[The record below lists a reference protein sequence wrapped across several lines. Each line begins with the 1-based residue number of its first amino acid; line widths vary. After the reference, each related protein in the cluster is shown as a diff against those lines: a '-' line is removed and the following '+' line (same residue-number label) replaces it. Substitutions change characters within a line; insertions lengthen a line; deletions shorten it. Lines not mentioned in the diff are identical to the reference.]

1 LHFSFTK
8 HFYKKRQQFSRFF
21 LNFAT
26 RYFLTTIIST
36 FFNEDIFKMKTIH
49 KTNDRHSLSWL
60 ANAVTTLV
68 LTAAVSLC
76 LASCAG
82 EKAHK
87 RFVVGV
93 SQCSEDTWRDKLNEE
108 LRIAATYY
116 DVALQI
122 KSANDDVRLQTEQID
137 RFVEQGVDLLVV
149 APGQVSISPAIDKA
163 YEKGIPVI
171 IFDRRT
177 RSNKYTA
184 YIGADNHDIGA
195 SMAEFMANA
204 NTAGTKVVELCGLS
218 SSSPAIERDA
228 GFDSVAAHRPNIDI
242 VKKVYADWTEE
253 GAYHV
258 MDSLLSTPYPAFNCL
273 FAHNDRMAMG
283 ARRAVVKHG
292 IDPKT
297 IKLCGIDAMPQHGGG
312 MQLVAEGKLFASSIY
327 PTRGD
332 EVMRLAMKI
341 LTHKPY
347 DRENRL
353 SSALV
358 TEANARVLLMQY
370 DETTRQQGHLSELR
384 DRVDKTVSDFKTQR
398 IYLLIM
404 LGALLLLGMAYVYV
418 VRANRAKARLNR
430 QLADSVEQQ
439 RQMTKHIEELTHTQ
453 LQFFTN
459 ISHELRTPL
468 TLIAGPTEQLL
479 EDKTVQGTHRRML
492 QMVERN
498 TKILIQ
504 LVSEILD
511 FRKVQNNKAVLKLN
525 RFNLA
530 ETLRLWADD
539 FDAVTSRKGITVKVD
554 APADAAQAT
563 VIADRDKLARV
574 FFNLMSNAVKYTPK
588 DGTITITLRHNEGSF
603 FFTMNNDSVKT
614 ISKDDLPHIFE
625 RFYQPKGSIG
635 GTGIGLALV
644 KANVDLH
651 HGSISATSSQ
661 EEGTTFSI
669 TLPDTQEGYDPDA
682 DNDGNKD
689 NSTKAEQGYVDDS
702 YAPVNVEAAEKA
714 ERITNAED
722 FDADR
727 PLVLIIDDNNGMR
740 AYLRSILQDHY
751 NVSEAVNGQ
760 QGLERARREVPK
772 LVVCDVMMPVMDG
785 LEFTRRLKA
794 DTATSHIPVI
804 LLTARSLSEQREEG
818 YGTGADSYL
827 TKPFTG
833 SLLLARIDNLIHS
846 RTLLRSLFSGNSK
859 EEEKEEEMLG
869 AQDQTFVTRL
879 REVIRDNMGD
889 SDFSVER
896 IGEEIGLS
904 RVQLYRKVKALTG
917 QTPVELLRKARLERS
932 RRLIEKTE
940 KSVSEI
946 AYEVGFTSPSY
957 FNKCFKDEF
966 GISPGAMR
974 EKAQG

>member
-1 LHFSFTK
+1 
-8 HFYKKRQQFSRFF
+8 
-21 LNFAT
+21 
-26 RYFLTTIIST
+26 
-36 FFNEDIFKMKTIH
+36 MKTIH
-49 KTNDRHSLSWL
+49 KTNNRHYLSWL
-60 ANAVTTLV
+60 ASAVTTLV

-76 LASCAG
+76 LASCGGKEAN
-82 EKAHK
+82 K

-116 DVALQI
+116 DVDLQI

-149 APGQVSISPAIDKA
+149 APGQVTISPAIDKA

-204 NTAGTKVVELCGLS
+204 NTEGTEVVELCGLS

-228 GFDSVAAHRPNIDI
+228 GFDSVAACRPDISI
-242 VKKVYADWTEE
+242 VKKVYADWTEQ
-253 GAYHV
+253 GAYRV
-258 MDSLLSTPYPAFNCL
+258 MDSLLRTPYPAFNCL

-297 IKLCGIDAMPQHGGG
+297 IKFCGIDAMPQQGGG
-312 MQLVAEGKLFASSIY
+312 MHLVSEGKLFASSIY

-358 TEANARVLLMQY
+358 TEANARVLLMQN

-384 DRVDKTVSDFKTQR
+384 NRVDKTVSDFKTQR

-404 LGALLLLGMAYVYV
+404 LSALLLLGIAYVYV
-418 VRANRAKARLNR
+418 VSANRAKARLNR

-479 EDKTVQGTHRRML
+479 EDKTVQGTHRRLL

-539 FDAVTSRKGITVKVD
+539 FGAVTSRKGITVKVD
-554 APADAAQAT
+554 APADAADTT

-574 FFNLMSNAVKYTPK
+574 FFNLMSNAVKYTPQ
-588 DGTITITLRHNEGSF
+588 DGTITITLRHNDGSF
-603 FFTMNNDSVKT
+603 FFTMNNNSVKT

-625 RFYQPKGSIG
+625 RFYQSKGSIG

-751 NVSEAVNGQ
+751 NVSEAVDGQ

-869 AQDQTFVTRL
+869 VQDQTFVTRL

-917 QTPVELLRKARLERS
+917 QTPVELLRKARLERG

-966 GISPGAMR
+966 GISPGVMR
-974 EKAQG
+974 EKTQG

>member
-1 LHFSFTK
+1 
-8 HFYKKRQQFSRFF
+8 
-21 LNFAT
+21 
-26 RYFLTTIIST
+26 
-36 FFNEDIFKMKTIH
+36 MKTIH
-49 KTNDRHSLSWL
+49 KTNKRHSLSWL
-60 ANAVTTLV
+60 ASAVTALV

-76 LASCAG
+76 LASCGGG
-82 EKAHK
+82 EAHK

-116 DVALQI
+116 DVDLQI
-122 KSANDDVRLQTEQID
+122 KSANDDVRLQTEQIN

-171 IFDRRT
+171 VFDRRT
-177 RSNKYTA
+177 HSDKYTA
-184 YIGADNHDIGA
+184 YIGANNHEIGA

-218 SSSPAIERDA
+218 SSSPAIERGE
-228 GFDSVAAHRPNIDI
+228 GFDSVAALRPNIDI

-253 GAYHV
+253 GAYRV
-258 MDSLLSTPYPAFNCL
+258 MDSLLSTPYPAFNSI

-297 IKLCGIDAMPQHGGG
+297 IKLCGIDAMPQQGGG

-563 VIADRDKLARV
+563 VIADHDKLARV

-689 NSTKAEQGYVDDS
+689 DSTKAEQGYVDDS

-722 FDADR
+722 FDTDR

-869 AQDQTFVTRL
+869 AQDQSFVTRL

>member
-1 LHFSFTK
+1 
-8 HFYKKRQQFSRFF
+8 
-21 LNFAT
+21 
-26 RYFLTTIIST
+26 
-36 FFNEDIFKMKTIH
+36 MKTIH
-49 KTNDRHSLSWL
+49 KTNGRHSLSWL
-60 ANAVTTLV
+60 ANAVTALV

-116 DVALQI
+116 DVDLQI
-122 KSANDDVRLQTEQID
+122 KSANDDVRLQTEQIN

-184 YIGADNHDIGA
+184 YIGADNHEIGA

-297 IKLCGIDAMPQHGGG
+297 IKLCGIDAMPQQGGG

-358 TEANARVLLMQY
+358 TEANARVLLMQN

-384 DRVDKTVSDFKTQR
+384 NRVDKTVSDFKTQR

-404 LGALLLLGMAYVYV
+404 LSALLLLALAYVYV
-418 VRANRAKARLNR
+418 VNANRAKARMNR

-530 ETLRLWADD
+530 ETLRLSADD
-539 FDAVTSRKGITVKVD
+539 FGAVTSRKGITVQVD

-603 FFTMNNDSVKT
+603 FFTINNDSVKT

-669 TLPDTQEGYDPDA
+669 TLPDKQEGYDPDA

>member
-1 LHFSFTK
+1 
-8 HFYKKRQQFSRFF
+8 
-21 LNFAT
+21 
-26 RYFLTTIIST
+26 
-36 FFNEDIFKMKTIH
+36 MKTIH
-49 KTNDRHSLSWL
+49 KTNKRHSLSWL
-60 ANAVTTLV
+60 ASAVTALV

-76 LASCAG
+76 LASCRG
-82 EKAHK
+82 KEAHK

-116 DVALQI
+116 DVDLQI

-258 MDSLLSTPYPAFNCL
+258 MDSLLSTPYPDFNCL

-283 ARRAVVKHG
+283 ARRAVVRHG

-347 DRENRL
+347 NRENRL

-358 TEANARVLLMQY
+358 TEANARVLLMQN

-384 DRVDKTVSDFKTQR
+384 NRVDKTVSDFKTQR

-404 LGALLLLGMAYVYV
+404 LSALLLLALAYVYV
-418 VRANRAKARLNR
+418 VNANRAKARMNR

-525 RFNLA
+525 RFNLG

-539 FDAVTSRKGITVKVD
+539 FGAVTSRKGIKVQVD

-563 VIADRDKLARV
+563 IIADRDKLARV

-588 DGTITITLRHNEGSF
+588 DGTITITLRHNEGEF

-625 RFYQPKGSIG
+625 RFYQSKGSIG

-651 HGSISATSSQ
+651 HGSISATSTQ

-682 DNDGNKD
+682 DNDNNKD

-702 YAPVNVEAAEKA
+702 YAPANVEAAEKA

>member
-1 LHFSFTK
+1 
-8 HFYKKRQQFSRFF
+8 
-21 LNFAT
+21 
-26 RYFLTTIIST
+26 
-36 FFNEDIFKMKTIH
+36 MKTIH
-49 KTNDRHSLSWL
+49 KTNKRHSLSWL
-60 ANAVTTLV
+60 ASAVTALV

-76 LASCAG
+76 LASCRG
-82 EKAHK
+82 KEAHK

-116 DVALQI
+116 DVDLQI
-122 KSANDDVRLQTEQID
+122 KSANDDVRLQTEQIN

-163 YEKGIPVI
+163 YVKGIPVI

-253 GAYHV
+253 GAYRM

-347 DRENRL
+347 NRENRL

-358 TEANARVLLMQY
+358 TEANARVLLMQN

-384 DRVDKTVSDFKTQR
+384 NRVDKTVNDFKTQR

-404 LGALLLLGMAYVYV
+404 LSALLLLALAYVYV
-418 VRANRAKARLNR
+418 VNANRAKARMNR

-525 RFNLA
+525 RFNLG

-539 FDAVTSRKGITVKVD
+539 FGAVTSRKGIKVQVD

-563 VIADRDKLARV
+563 IIADRDKLARV

-588 DGTITITLRHNEGSF
+588 DGTITITLKHNEGEF

-625 RFYQPKGSIG
+625 RFYQSKGSIG

-651 HGSISATSSQ
+651 HGSISATSTQ

-682 DNDGNKD
+682 DKDNNKD

-702 YAPVNVEAAEKA
+702 YAPANVEAAEKA

>member
-1 LHFSFTK
+1 
-8 HFYKKRQQFSRFF
+8 
-21 LNFAT
+21 
-26 RYFLTTIIST
+26 
-36 FFNEDIFKMKTIH
+36 MKTIH
-49 KTNDRHSLSWL
+49 KTNNRHSLSWL
-60 ANAVTTLV
+60 ASAVTALV
-68 LTAAVSLC
+68 LTVAVSLC

-116 DVALQI
+116 DVDLQI

-149 APGQVSISPAIDKA
+149 APGQVTISPAIDKA

-204 NTAGTKVVELCGLS
+204 NTEGTEVVELCGLS

-228 GFDSVAAHRPNIDI
+228 GFDSVAACRPNISI
-242 VKKVYADWTEE
+242 VKKVYADWTEQ

-297 IKLCGIDAMPQHGGG
+297 IKFCGIDAMPQQGGG
-312 MQLVAEGKLFASSIY
+312 MHLVSEGKLFASSIY

-358 TEANARVLLMQY
+358 TEANARVLLMQN

-384 DRVDKTVSDFKTQR
+384 NRVDKTVSDFNTQR

-404 LGALLLLGMAYVYV
+404 LSALLLLGIAYVYV
-418 VRANRAKARLNR
+418 VSANRAKARLNR

-539 FDAVTSRKGITVKVD
+539 FGAVTSRKGITVKVD

-574 FFNLMSNAVKYTPK
+574 FFNLMSNAVKYTPQ
-588 DGTITITLRHNEGSF
+588 DGTITITLRHNDGSF

-625 RFYQPKGSIG
+625 RFYQSKGSIG

-682 DNDGNKD
+682 DNDDSKD

-702 YAPVNVEAAEKA
+702 YAPMNVEAAEKA

-751 NVSEAVNGQ
+751 NVSEAVDGQ

-869 AQDQTFVTRL
+869 AQDQTFVTKL

-917 QTPVELLRKARLERS
+917 QTPVELLRKARLERG

-974 EKAQG
+974 EKTQG

>member
-1 LHFSFTK
+1 
-8 HFYKKRQQFSRFF
+8 
-21 LNFAT
+21 
-26 RYFLTTIIST
+26 
-36 FFNEDIFKMKTIH
+36 MKTIH
-49 KTNDRHSLSWL
+49 KTNNRHYLSWL
-60 ANAVTTLV
+60 ASAVTALV

-76 LASCAG
+76 LASCG
-82 EKAHK
+82 GKEAHK

-116 DVALQI
+116 DVDLQI

-149 APGQVSISPAIDKA
+149 APGQVTISPAIDKA

-204 NTAGTKVVELCGLS
+204 NTEGTEVVELCGLS

-228 GFDSVAAHRPNIDI
+228 GFDSVAACRPNISI
-242 VKKVYADWTEE
+242 VKKVYADWTEQ

-297 IKLCGIDAMPQHGGG
+297 IKFCGIDAMPQQGGG
-312 MQLVAEGKLFASSIY
+312 MHLVADGKLFASSIY

-358 TEANARVLLMQY
+358 TEANARVLLMQN

-384 DRVDKTVSDFKTQR
+384 NRVDKTVSDFKTQR

-404 LGALLLLGMAYVYV
+404 LSALLLLGIAYVYV
-418 VRANRAKARLNR
+418 VSANRAKARLNR

-479 EDKTVQGTHRRML
+479 EDKTVQGTHRRLL

-539 FDAVTSRKGITVKVD
+539 FGAVTSRKGITVKVD
-554 APADAAQAT
+554 APADAADTT

-574 FFNLMSNAVKYTPK
+574 FFNLMSNAVKYTPQ
-588 DGTITITLRHNEGSF
+588 DGTITITLRHNDGSF

-625 RFYQPKGSIG
+625 RFYQSKGSIG

-682 DNDGNKD
+682 DNDDSKD

-751 NVSEAVNGQ
+751 NVSEAVDGQ

-869 AQDQTFVTRL
+869 AQDQTFVTKL

-917 QTPVELLRKARLERS
+917 QTPVELLRKARLERG

>member
-1 LHFSFTK
+1 
-8 HFYKKRQQFSRFF
+8 
-21 LNFAT
+21 
-26 RYFLTTIIST
+26 
-36 FFNEDIFKMKTIH
+36 MKTIH

-292 IDPKT
+292 IDPSA
-297 IKLCGIDAMPQHGGG
+297 IKFCGIDAMPQKDGG

-358 TEANARVLLMQY
+358 TEANARVLLMQN

-384 DRVDKTVSDFKTQR
+384 NRVDKTVSDFKTQR

-404 LGALLLLGMAYVYV
+404 LSALLLLALAYVYV
-418 VRANRAKARLNR
+418 VNANRAKARMNR
-430 QLADSVEQQ
+430 QLADSVERQ

-917 QTPVELLRKARLERS
+917 QTPVELLRKARLERG

-974 EKAQG
+974 ENMQG

>member
-1 LHFSFTK
+1 
-8 HFYKKRQQFSRFF
+8 
-21 LNFAT
+21 
-26 RYFLTTIIST
+26 
-36 FFNEDIFKMKTIH
+36 MKTIH

-116 DVALQI
+116 DVDLQI
-122 KSANDDVRLQTEQID
+122 KSANDDVRLQTEQIN

-171 IFDRRT
+171 VFDRRT
-177 RSNKYTA
+177 HSDKYTA
-184 YIGADNHDIGA
+184 YIGANNHEIGA

-218 SSSPAIERDA
+218 SSSPAIERSE
-228 GFDSVAAHRPNIDI
+228 GFDSVAALRPNIDI

-253 GAYHV
+253 GAYRV
-258 MDSLLSTPYPAFNCL
+258 MDSLLSTPYPAFNSI

-297 IKLCGIDAMPQHGGG
+297 IKLCGIDAMPQQGGG

-358 TEANARVLLMQY
+358 TEANARVLLMQN

-384 DRVDKTVSDFKTQR
+384 NRVDKTVSDFKTQR

-404 LGALLLLGMAYVYV
+404 LSALLLLGMAYVYV

>member
-1 LHFSFTK
+1 
-8 HFYKKRQQFSRFF
+8 
-21 LNFAT
+21 
-26 RYFLTTIIST
+26 
-36 FFNEDIFKMKTIH
+36 MKTIH
-49 KTNDRHSLSWL
+49 KTNKPHSLSWL
-60 ANAVTTLV
+60 ASTVTVLV

-76 LASCAG
+76 LASCRG
-82 EKAHK
+82 KEAHK

-116 DVALQI
+116 DVDLQI

-171 IFDRRT
+171 IFDRQT

-347 DRENRL
+347 NRENRL

-358 TEANARVLLMQY
+358 TEANARVLLMQN

-384 DRVDKTVSDFKTQR
+384 NRVDKTVSDFKTQR

-404 LGALLLLGMAYVYV
+404 LSALLLLALAYVYV
-418 VRANRAKARLNR
+418 VNANRAKARMNR

-525 RFNLA
+525 RFNLG

-539 FDAVTSRKGITVKVD
+539 FGAVTSRKGIKVQVD

-563 VIADRDKLARV
+563 IIADRDKLARV

-588 DGTITITLRHNEGSF
+588 DGTITITLRHNEGQF

-625 RFYQPKGSIG
+625 RFYQSKGSIG

-651 HGSISATSSQ
+651 HGSISATSTQ

-682 DNDGNKD
+682 DNDNNKD

-702 YAPVNVEAAEKA
+702 YAPANVEAAEKA

-859 EEEKEEEMLG
+859 EEEEEEERLG

-917 QTPVELLRKARLERS
+917 QTPVELLRRARLERG

-966 GISPGAMR
+966 GISPGVMR
-974 EKAQG
+974 EKTQG

>member
-1 LHFSFTK
+1 
-8 HFYKKRQQFSRFF
+8 
-21 LNFAT
+21 
-26 RYFLTTIIST
+26 
-36 FFNEDIFKMKTIH
+36 MKTIH
-49 KTNDRHSLSWL
+49 KTNKRHSLSWL
-60 ANAVTTLV
+60 ASAVTALV
-68 LTAAVSLC
+68 LTAAVSLY
-76 LASCAG
+76 LASCRG
-82 EKAHK
+82 KEAHK

-116 DVALQI
+116 DVDLQI

-177 RSNKYTA
+177 HSDKYTA
-184 YIGADNHDIGA
+184 YIGANNHDIGA

-347 DRENRL
+347 NRENRL

-358 TEANARVLLMQY
+358 TEANARVLLMQN

-384 DRVDKTVSDFKTQR
+384 NRVDKTVSDFKTQR

-404 LGALLLLGMAYVYV
+404 LSALLLLALAYVYV
-418 VRANRAKARLNR
+418 VNANRAKARMNR

-525 RFNLA
+525 RFNLG

-539 FDAVTSRKGITVKVD
+539 FGAVTSRKGIKVQVD

-563 VIADRDKLARV
+563 IIADRDKLARV

-588 DGTITITLRHNEGSF
+588 DGTITITLRHNEGEF

-625 RFYQPKGSIG
+625 RFYQSKGSIG

-651 HGSISATSSQ
+651 HGSISATSTQ

-682 DNDGNKD
+682 DNDNNKD

-702 YAPVNVEAAEKA
+702 YAPANVEAAEKA

-740 AYLRSILQDHY
+740 VYLRSILQDHY

>member
-1 LHFSFTK
+1 
-8 HFYKKRQQFSRFF
+8 
-21 LNFAT
+21 
-26 RYFLTTIIST
+26 
-36 FFNEDIFKMKTIH
+36 MKTIH
-49 KTNDRHSLSWL
+49 KTNKRHSLSWL
-60 ANAVTTLV
+60 ANAVTALV

-76 LASCAG
+76 LASCGGG
-82 EKAHK
+82 EAHK

-116 DVALQI
+116 DVDLQI
-122 KSANDDVRLQTEQID
+122 KSANDDVRLQTEQIN

-171 IFDRRT
+171 VFDRRT
-177 RSNKYTA
+177 HSDKYTA
-184 YIGADNHDIGA
+184 YIGANNHEIGA

-218 SSSPAIERDA
+218 SSSPAIERGE
-228 GFDSVAAHRPNIDI
+228 GFDSVAALRPNIDI

-253 GAYHV
+253 GAYRV
-258 MDSLLSTPYPAFNCL
+258 MDSLLSTPYPAFNSI

-297 IKLCGIDAMPQHGGG
+297 IKLCGIDAMPQQGGG
-312 MQLVAEGKLFASSIY
+312 MQLVAEDKLFASSIY

-353 SSALV
+353 PSALV

-588 DGTITITLRHNEGSF
+588 DGTITITLRHNGGSF

>member
-1 LHFSFTK
+1 
-8 HFYKKRQQFSRFF
+8 
-21 LNFAT
+21 
-26 RYFLTTIIST
+26 
-36 FFNEDIFKMKTIH
+36 MKTIH
-49 KTNDRHSLSWL
+49 KTNKRHSLSWL
-60 ANAVTTLV
+60 ANAVTALV

-116 DVALQI
+116 DVDLQI
-122 KSANDDVRLQTEQID
+122 KSANDDVRLQTEQIN

-297 IKLCGIDAMPQHGGG
+297 IKLCGIDAMPQQGGG

-404 LGALLLLGMAYVYV
+404 LWALLLLGMAYVYV

-539 FDAVTSRKGITVKVD
+539 FGAVTSRKGITVKVD

>member
-1 LHFSFTK
+1 
-8 HFYKKRQQFSRFF
+8 
-21 LNFAT
+21 
-26 RYFLTTIIST
+26 
-36 FFNEDIFKMKTIH
+36 MKTIH
-49 KTNDRHSLSWL
+49 KTNKRHSLSWL
-60 ANAVTTLV
+60 VSAVTALV

-76 LASCAG
+76 LASCGGG
-82 EKAHK
+82 EAHK

-116 DVALQI
+116 DVDLQI
-122 KSANDDVRLQTEQID
+122 KSANDDVRLQTEQIN

-171 IFDRRT
+171 VFDRRT
-177 RSNKYTA
+177 HSDKYTA
-184 YIGADNHDIGA
+184 YIGANNHEIGA

-218 SSSPAIERDA
+218 SSSPAIERGE
-228 GFDSVAAHRPNIDI
+228 GFDSVAALRPNIDI

-253 GAYHV
+253 GAYRV
-258 MDSLLSTPYPAFNCL
+258 MDSLLSTPYPAFNSI

-297 IKLCGIDAMPQHGGG
+297 IKLCGIDAMPQQGGG

-384 DRVDKTVSDFKTQR
+384 DRVDKTVNDFKTQR

-669 TLPDTQEGYDPDA
+669 TLPDKQEGYDPDA

-722 FDADR
+722 FDAER

-974 EKAQG
+974 ENMQG

>member
-1 LHFSFTK
+1 
-8 HFYKKRQQFSRFF
+8 
-21 LNFAT
+21 
-26 RYFLTTIIST
+26 
-36 FFNEDIFKMKTIH
+36 MKTIH
-49 KTNDRHSLSWL
+49 KTNKRHSLSWL
-60 ANAVTTLV
+60 ASAVKALV

-76 LASCAG
+76 LASCGGG
-82 EKAHK
+82 EAHK

-116 DVALQI
+116 DVDLQI
-122 KSANDDVRLQTEQID
+122 KSANDDVRLQTEQIN

-171 IFDRRT
+171 VFDRRT
-177 RSNKYTA
+177 HSDKYTA
-184 YIGADNHDIGA
+184 YIGANNHEIGA

-218 SSSPAIERDA
+218 SSSPAIERGE
-228 GFDSVAAHRPNIDI
+228 GFDSVAALRPNIDI

-253 GAYHV
+253 GAFRV
-258 MDSLLSTPYPAFNCL
+258 MDSLLSTPYPAFNSI

-722 FDADR
+722 FDTDR

>member
-1 LHFSFTK
+1 
-8 HFYKKRQQFSRFF
+8 
-21 LNFAT
+21 
-26 RYFLTTIIST
+26 
-36 FFNEDIFKMKTIH
+36 MKTIH
-49 KTNDRHSLSWL
+49 KTNKCHSLSWL
-60 ANAVTTLV
+60 ASTVTVLV

-76 LASCAG
+76 LASCRG
-82 EKAHK
+82 KEAHK

-116 DVALQI
+116 DVDLQI

-171 IFDRRT
+171 IFDRQT

-347 DRENRL
+347 NRENRL

-358 TEANARVLLMQY
+358 TEANARVLLMQN

-384 DRVDKTVSDFKTQR
+384 NRVDKTVSDFKTQR

-404 LGALLLLGMAYVYV
+404 LSALLLLALAYVYV
-418 VRANRAKARLNR
+418 VNANRAKARMNR

-525 RFNLA
+525 RFNLG

-539 FDAVTSRKGITVKVD
+539 FGAVTSRKGITVKVD

-588 DGTITITLRHNEGSF
+588 DGTITITLRHNEGEF

-614 ISKDDLPHIFE
+614 INKDDLPHIFE
-625 RFYQPKGSIG
+625 RFYQSKGSIG

-651 HGSISATSSQ
+651 HGSISATSTQ

-682 DNDGNKD
+682 DNDNNKD

-702 YAPVNVEAAEKA
+702 YAPANVEAAEKA

-740 AYLRSILQDHY
+740 AYLQSILQDHY

-859 EEEKEEEMLG
+859 EEEEEEERLG

-917 QTPVELLRKARLERS
+917 QTPVELLRRARLERG

>member
-1 LHFSFTK
+1 
-8 HFYKKRQQFSRFF
+8 
-21 LNFAT
+21 
-26 RYFLTTIIST
+26 
-36 FFNEDIFKMKTIH
+36 MKTIH
-49 KTNDRHSLSWL
+49 KTNKCHSLSWL
-60 ANAVTTLV
+60 ASTVTVLV

-76 LASCAG
+76 LASCRG
-82 EKAHK
+82 KEAHK

-116 DVALQI
+116 DVDLQI

-218 SSSPAIERDA
+218 SSSPAIERGE
-228 GFDSVAAHRPNIDI
+228 GFDSVAALRPNIDI

-253 GAYHV
+253 GAYRV
-258 MDSLLSTPYPAFNCL
+258 MDSLLSTPYPAFNSI

-297 IKLCGIDAMPQHGGG
+297 IKLCGIDAMPQQGGG

-347 DRENRL
+347 NRENRL

-358 TEANARVLLMQY
+358 TEANARVLLMQN

-384 DRVDKTVSDFKTQR
+384 NRVDKTVSDFKTQR

-404 LGALLLLGMAYVYV
+404 LSALLLLALAYVYV
-418 VRANRAKARLNR
+418 VNANRAKARMNR

-539 FDAVTSRKGITVKVD
+539 FDAVTSRKGIKVQVD

-563 VIADRDKLARV
+563 IIADRDKLARV

-588 DGTITITLRHNEGSF
+588 DGTITITLRHNEGEF

-625 RFYQPKGSIG
+625 RFYQSKGSIG

-651 HGSISATSSQ
+651 HGSISATSTQ

-682 DNDGNKD
+682 DNDNNKD

-702 YAPVNVEAAEKA
+702 YAPANVEAAEKA

-760 QGLERARREVPK
+760 QGLKRARREVPK

-896 IGEEIGLS
+896 IGEDIGLS

>member
-1 LHFSFTK
+1 
-8 HFYKKRQQFSRFF
+8 
-21 LNFAT
+21 
-26 RYFLTTIIST
+26 
-36 FFNEDIFKMKTIH
+36 MKTIH
-49 KTNDRHSLSWL
+49 KTNKRHSLSWL
-60 ANAVTTLV
+60 ASAVTALV

-76 LASCAG
+76 LASCRG
-82 EKAHK
+82 KEAHK

-116 DVALQI
+116 DVDLQI

-358 TEANARVLLMQY
+358 TEANARVLLMQN

-384 DRVDKTVSDFKTQR
+384 NRVDKTVSDFKTQR

-404 LGALLLLGMAYVYV
+404 LSALLLLALAYVYV
-418 VRANRAKARLNR
+418 VNANRAKARMNR

-525 RFNLA
+525 RFNLG

-539 FDAVTSRKGITVKVD
+539 FGAVTSRKGIKVQVD

-563 VIADRDKLARV
+563 IIADRDKLARV

-588 DGTITITLRHNEGSF
+588 DGTITITLRHNGGSF

-651 HGSISATSSQ
+651 HGSISATSTQ

-682 DNDGNKD
+682 DKDNNKD

-702 YAPVNVEAAEKA
+702 YAPANVEAAEKA